1 MNLNTKFK
9 VGQVVYYYDWD
20 LEEVRQAEIVD
31 VERVATEKGQTTLYL
46 FKHPYS
52 EGCLQSCESDLAST
66 ERFYI
71 NPESFNR
78 LANVDHDTY
87 TDEVEFDDSD
97 LGKVFC
103 ITTPVGKVNLKLTSI
118 KMTSNKVIAL
128 FSTFGSKCDLGL
140 GAQISASREAHNVFE
155 LTEYDLGERPYSG
168 RLSTVLA
175 IDKQS
180 DDTEI
185 LSVSDY
191 SAKLHTGL
199 DAMSLF
205 VAGSF

>member
-9 VGQVVYYYDWD
+9 VGQKVFYFDWESEK
-20 LEEVRQAEIVD
+20 LREGEIID
-31 VERVATEKGQTTLYL
+31 VERVATENGQTTSYL
-46 FKHPYS
+46 FANPC
-52 EGCLQSCESDLAST
+52 GDACLQLCESDLAST

-97 LGKVFC
+97 LGKIFC